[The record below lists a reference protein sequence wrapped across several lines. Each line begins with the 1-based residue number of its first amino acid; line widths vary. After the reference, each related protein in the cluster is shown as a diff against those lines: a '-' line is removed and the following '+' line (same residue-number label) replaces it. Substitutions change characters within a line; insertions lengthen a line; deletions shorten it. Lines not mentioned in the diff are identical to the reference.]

1 MRRLWIAALGL
12 FLAYQSPAW
21 AQEVSVSKST
31 VIVNGI
37 TVATIRT
44 NAVNGAKPSARA
56 QNFATALNGLAAGTD
71 IQVRAADKTQVIFI
85 NGYRVLAVT
94 RKEAKAHGVTMLSLA
109 STWASRLR
117 AALAIPPL
125 VVSDTDVRM
134 PSPSNRT
141 ITLRGYLKAKAVAT
155 TSAPDVVTTRR
166 VGDNLELAANAPG
179 TADITVA
186 AGETIQTIS
195 VTVQPYAANLP
206 QTFSL
211 EVAGSPALA
220 STVQG
225 AVEGA
230 IRTRLRRLPGTRLTI
245 EKIAAEAVG
254 DGQSKSISA
263 TVEVEG
269 QDVYDRRGTVNVVVR
284 NSSVPTLR
292 DQALWYSNNPE
303 NVEKAGSLF
312 GAFLKRGEGCRLL
325 YHHINAASYPIFLRA
340 QVVNDS
346 DYSARVLVIPGDSNP
361 DKNPVRA
368 GIRAAE
374 QYFRAWASG
383 SGEII
388 TIPPR
393 STLPISL
400 RRLAPQQTVSGL
412 CSIRLLDGPPNL
424 LVRTDAWPPFNLE
437 KRWEAV
443 TDSSAPWRIVGCNP
457 ITDYDSAPYEVSSH
471 IYPNP
476 FKRAAFRYEVGGRYG
491 FFKIGERPIS
501 GSDSV
506 RVLDGN
512 FGVIYTIKAEM
523 TNPTQIPTDVE
534 LVFEASA
541 GYSGGLFL
549 VDGVLTESPLLQP
562 KAEFRIGKFR
572 LAPGETRKV
581 ELVTI
586 PLSGSSYPSLISMRP
601 MQTLNAGIGN

>member
-21 AQEVSVSKST
+21 AQEVSVNKST
-31 VIVNGI
+31 VIVNGV

-56 QNFATALNGLAAGTD
+56 QNFATALHGLSAGAD
-71 IQVRAADKTQVIFI
+71 IQVRAADRTQVIFI

-94 RKEAKAHGVTMLSLA
+94 RKEAKAHGVAMLDLA
-109 STWASRLR
+109 STWEARLR

-125 VVSDTDVRM
+125 VASETDIRM

-141 ITLRGYLKAKAVAT
+141 ITLRGYLRAKAVAV
-155 TSAPDVVTTRR
+155 SDAPDVVTTRR
-166 VGDNLELAANAPG
+166 VGDNLELAANSPG
-179 TADITVA
+179 TA
-186 AGETIQTIS
+186 TIQITAQEFSQTVS

-206 QTFSL
+206 QTFSV
-211 EVAGSPALA
+211 EVAGSPTLN

-230 IRTRLRRLPGTRLTI
+230 IRTRLQRLPGTRLTI

-254 DGQSKSISA
+254 EGQSKTISA
-263 TVEVEG
+263 TVKVEG

-284 NSSVPTLR
+284 NTASANLR

-303 NVEKAGSLF
+303 NVERAGNLF
-312 GAFLKRGEGCRLL
+312 SSVLKKGEGCRLL
-325 YHHINAASYPIFLRA
+325 YHHINAAAYPMFLRA

-346 DYSARVLVIPGDSNP
+346 DIPARVLVIPGDSNP

-383 SGEII
+383 SGEVV

-412 CSIRLLDGPPNL
+412 CGIRLLDGPPNL

-437 KRWEAV
+437 PRWEAV
-443 TDSSAPWRIVGCNP
+443 TESSTPWRIVGCNP
-457 ITDYDSAPYEVSSH
+457 ITDYDSAPYDLSNH

-476 FKRAAFRYEVGGRYG
+476 FKRAEFRYEVGGRYG

-501 GSDSV
+501 GSDAT

-523 TNPTQIPTDVE
+523 TNPTQLPSDIE

-541 GYSGGLFL
+541 GYSGGLFI

-562 KAEFRIGKFR
+562 KAEYRIGKFR
-572 LAPGETRKV
+572 LAPGETKRV
-581 ELVTI
+581 ELVTM
-586 PLSGSSYPSLISMRP
+586 PLSGSSYPSLISIRP
-601 MQTLNAGIGN
+601 VQTLNAGIGN